1 MGELASAATLVAST
15 VLAGAVDD
23 LFGAQA
29 DLAGLIIVDTPG
41 TPTLVSRA
49 EFALMI
55 PGPNRFGREL
65 YGRRPIAELPFPET
79 LVVAGT
85 LGVVEASA
93 LMLARPVDCRY
104 DDCVVVYDDATLGLL
119 SASVVIEALSAQ
131 FAYQATHD
139 SLTGLANR
147 AALTDRLITGGDER
161 QATAIL
167 FIDLDRFKIVN
178 DSLGH
183 AAGDRLLDDVGSRLS
198 GCLRE
203 GDVACRL
210 GGDEFVLL
218 VEGVET
224 VRDAEDVAKRVL
236 AVIDE
241 PFDLDGTMIHLTAS
255 IGVSLGQL
263 PSSRPDGLLREADL
277 AMYAAKHAGRARH
290 CVFER
295 SLDSEAGVRFDLDS
309 GLRRALDQEEFFLLF
324 QPIVDLTTTRIVQ
337 VEALL
342 RWDHPERGVVPPLE
356 FIPMAEENGLIVP
369 LGCWVLE
376 QACRLILRI
385 DPDPEGVRL
394 SVNVAARQLA
404 EGAFLSTLMVILDET
419 GFPPRRLTLELT
431 ESAASQNIPGLVESL
446 DYLTGL
452 GIGLAL
458 DDFGTG
464 FSSLVLLQEL
474 PLTNLKI
481 DRSFVTRM
489 SQSPQESAL
498 VRLTIE
504 MAHALDLVVTAEGI
518 EDDLQRTT
526 LVAMGCELGQG
537 YLFSRPLTVD
547 QLGARLRIPV
557 AWAGMIG
564 ANDVA

>member
-1 MGELASAATLVAST
+1 MTVRELADRPMVVATT
-15 VLAGAVDD
+15 MLAGAVDD
-23 LFGAQA
+23 LFGSQP
-29 DLAGLIIVDTPG
+29 DLVGIVVVDG
-41 TPTLVSRA
+41 SGRPTLVSRS

-65 YGRRPIAELPFPET
+65 YGRRPIGGLPFSET
-79 LVVAGT
+79 LVLNGT
-85 LGVVEASA
+85 MAVVDASA
-93 LMLARPVDCRY
+93 LMLARPLDHRY
-104 DDCVVVYDDATLGLL
+104 DDCVVVNDDGTVGLL
-119 SASVVIEALSAQ
+119 LASVVIEALSAQ
-131 FAYQATHD
+131 FAYQASHD

-147 AALTDRLITGGDER
+147 TALTDRLVTGSEVG
-161 QATAIL
+161 QATAVL

-183 AAGDRLLDDVGSRLS
+183 AAGDRLLDAVGGRLS
-198 GCLRE
+198 RCLRE

-224 VRDAEDVAKRVL
+224 VEDAEDVAKRVL

-241 PFDLDGTMIHLTAS
+241 PFELDGTVIHLTAS

-263 PSSRPDGLLREADL
+263 PSSHPDGLLREADL
-277 AMYAAKHAGRARH
+277 AMYAAKNAGRARH
-290 CVFER
+290 RVFER
-295 SLDSEAGVRFDLDS
+295 SLASEAGLRFDLHS
-309 GLRRALDQEEFFLLF
+309 GLRRALDQNEFFLVF
-324 QPIVDLTTTRIVQ
+324 QPIVDLTTSCVVQ

-342 RWDHPERGVVPPLE
+342 RWNHPERGIVAPLE

-369 LGCWVLE
+369 LGSWVLE
-376 QACRLILRI
+376 QACRIILRN
-385 DPDPEGVRL
+385 DADPEGVRL

-404 EGAFLSTLMVILDET
+404 EVDFVSTLMAIFEET
-419 GFPPRRLTLELT
+419 GFPPARLTLELT
-431 ESAASQNIPGLVESL
+431 ESAASQDIPGLVESL
-446 DYLTGL
+446 EYLTGL

-464 FSSLVLLQEL
+464 FSSLVLLQRL

-481 DRSFVTRM
+481 DRSFVSRM
-489 SQSPQESAL
+489 SQSAKESAL

-518 EDDLQRTT
+518 EDDLQRAA
-526 LVAMGCELGQG
+526 LVGMGCEFGQG
-537 YLFSRPLTVD
+537 YLFDRPLTAD
-547 QLGARLRIPV
+547 QLSAHLRV
-557 AWAGMIG
+557 RERC
-564 ANDVA
+564 